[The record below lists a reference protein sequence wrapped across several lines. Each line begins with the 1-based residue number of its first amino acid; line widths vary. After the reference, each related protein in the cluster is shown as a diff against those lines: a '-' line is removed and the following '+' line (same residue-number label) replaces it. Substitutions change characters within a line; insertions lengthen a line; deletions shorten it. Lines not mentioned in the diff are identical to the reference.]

1 MGGYRGGSHQTSY
14 KDMGWEI
21 TGIMEWSGKFLIYV
35 EISHNADHFSYQV
48 TNKIRKFQVDIQVR
62 AKLA

>member
-1 MGGYRGGSHQTSY
+1 
-14 KDMGWEI
+14 MGWEI
-21 TGIMEWSGKFLIYV
+21 TSIMKWSGKFLIYAGV
-35 EISHNADHFSYQV
+35 FHNADYFLYQI